1 MFDTHT
7 HTVRSDA
14 AMCIDPT
21 DLPDGFEPAEGV
33 CYSVGIHPWNAHR
46 ATERDIALL
55 RRLAAHP
62 AVIAIGEAG
71 LDANAE
77 ASPEVQADLLRLHIA
92 LSEANAKPLVLH
104 MVRGWDKLLAMRRE
118 TAPREAWVVHGF
130 RGKPELARQLVRAG
144 LYLSYGERF
153 NPASVAVTPADRLLV
168 ETDESRLPLAEVV
181 SRLGVI
187 PAVTLPDLRGRG
199 VAPQSREF
207 GALDGRALEEG

>member
-7 HTVRSDA
+7 HNVRPDA
-14 AMCIDPT
+14 AVCIDPT

-33 CYSVGIHPWNAHR
+33 CYSVGIHPWNAYR
-46 ATERDIALL
+46 ATPRDIALL

-77 ASPEVQADLLRLHIA
+77 ASPEAQADLLRLHIV
-92 LSEANAKPLVLH
+92 LSEELSKPLVLH
-104 MVRGWDKLLAMRRE
+104 MVRGWDTLLALRRQYD
-118 TAPREAWVVHGF
+118 PHQAWVVHGF
-130 RGKPELARQLVRAG
+130 RGKPELARQLLRAG

-168 ETDESRLPLAEVV
+168 ETDESPLPLVEIV
-181 SRLGVI
+181 SRLGVT
-187 PAVTLPDLRGRG
+187 PVVTLPDLRGRSI
-199 VAPQSREF
+199 APQTREL
-207 GALDGRALEEG
+207 GALDGRALEEC

>member
-7 HTVRSDA
+7 HTVRPDA
-14 AMCIDPT
+14 AVCIDPT
-21 DLPDGFEPAEGV
+21 DLPDSFEPAEGV

-77 ASPEVQADLLRLHIA
+77 ASPEVQAELLRLHIA

-104 MVRGWDKLLAMRRE
+104 MVRGWDTLLAMRRE
-118 TAPREAWVVHGF
+118 TAPREAWIVHGF

-153 NPASVAVTPADRLLV
+153 NPAAVAATPADRLLV
-168 ETDESRLPLAEVV
+168 ETDESQLPLAEIV
-181 SRLGVI
+181 SRLGVT
-187 PAVTLPDLRGRG
+187 PSVTLPDLRGRG
-199 VAPQSREF
+199 VASQSREL
-207 GALDGRALEEG
+207 GTLDGRALEEG